1 MIVQVLS
8 FTVLGRM
15 HTTVSIGGRTPGDR
29 LHQVSNTTMPLP
41 EDYRSWSDS
50 DMIDWVAYAIADLAH
65 EA

>member
-15 HTTVSIGGRTPGDR
+15 HTTVAVGGRTPGDR
-29 LHQVSNTTMPLP
+29 LHQISSTTMTLP
-41 EDYRSWSDS
+41 EDYREWSDG
-50 DMIDWVAYAIADLAH
+50 DLMDWVAYAIAELAH